1 MSDKTQFER
10 STVATPF
17 FDGHKPIKIYDRL
30 SPLSPD
36 GSRGP
41 SGGYISDDK
50 IREHGGSLLKT
61 PQIAT
66 DVPPKPK
73 P

>member
-1 MSDKTQFER
+1 MPSQFER

-17 FDGHKPIKIYDRL
+17 FDGHKPVGIKIYDRL

-41 SGGYISDDK
+41 SGGYISDVAIK
-50 IREHGGSLLKT
+50 EHGGSL
-61 PQIAT
+61 
-66 DVPPKPK
+66 VKPAL
-73 P
+73 PRR